1 MQKNNPPVSQRSSKE
16 TDTNISK
23 KIDKHAQT
31 PLSIDTYITAA
42 TRDNTRKSYQSAVV
56 HFEQT
61 WGGFLPATADSMAE
75 YLAFY
80 AAKLAHST
88 LKQRLAALSVW
99 HKEQGFPDPTKAS
112 HVKKVL
118 KGIGELHPYKAKQAK
133 PLQLDYIQKIIA
145 HITLKLEN
153 HEGNRNKLIRDKAL
167 ILLGFW
173 RAFRSDELTRLHV
186 EDIQNHPN
194 HGLEIHLQRSKSD
207 RTSSGRVFR
216 VPALSTLCPVQA
228 YNDWLHVLNKK
239 QGAVFCSINRW
250 GQINDTPI
258 QPSSVMHI
266 IQSYCK
272 KVGIDDAHLFTSH
285 SLRRGFANWANSHN
299 WDVTALMKYV
309 GWKDI
314 HSAMRYIDQPD
325 PFSQHHI
332 EQGLQHLK

>member
-1 MQKNNPPVSQRSSKE
+1 MQKSKNNTVKQADKLSQTS
-16 TDTNISK
+16 
-23 KIDKHAQT
+23 
-31 PLSIDTYITAA
+31 LSIDTYISAA

-56 HFEQT
+56 HFEHT
-61 WGGFLPATADSMAE
+61 WGGFLPATADSIAE

-99 HKEQGFPDPTKAS
+99 HKEQGFPDPTKAT

-133 PLQLDYIQKIIA
+133 PLQLDYIQTIIA
-145 HITLKLEN
+145 HITHQLEK
-153 HEGNRNKLIRDKAL
+153 HQGNRNKLVRDKAL

-173 RAFRSDELTRLHV
+173 RAFRSDEITRLHI
-186 EDIQNHPN
+186 EDIHNHPN
-194 HGLEIHLQRSKSD
+194 QGLEIHLQRSKSD
-207 RTSSGRVFR
+207 RTSSGRTFR

-228 YNDWLHVLNKK
+228 YDDWLYVLNKK

-250 GQINDTPI
+250 GHIGDTPI
-258 QPSSVMHI
+258 QASSVMHI
-266 IQSYCK
+266 IQGYCK
-272 KVGIDDAHLFTSH
+272 NVGIEDAHLFTSH
-285 SLRRGFANWANSHN
+285 SLRRGFANWANSHQ

-325 PFSQHHI
+325 PFSQQHI
-332 EQGLQHLK
+332 EKGLQQLK